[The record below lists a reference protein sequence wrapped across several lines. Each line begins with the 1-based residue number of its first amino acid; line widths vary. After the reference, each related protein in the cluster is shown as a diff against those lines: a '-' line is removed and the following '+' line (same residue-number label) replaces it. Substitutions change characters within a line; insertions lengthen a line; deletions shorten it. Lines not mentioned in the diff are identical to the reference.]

1 MTNFVIE
8 NDVMD
13 FSESIITRENI
24 DKQLNHYA
32 TLLTVLM
39 ALKEKFEAE
48 DDREFDSDAES
59 LIDTD
64 DTWTTSDD
72 DSENSIN
79 TNDIERLTDSDGN

>member
-1 MTNFVIE
+1 MTNFIIE
-8 NDVMD
+8 NSVLDI
-13 FSESIITRENI
+13 SESIITRENI

-48 DDREFDSDAES
+48 DDKEFDSDAES

-64 DTWTTSDD
+64 DVSSYSTESD
-72 DSENSIN
+72 E
-79 TNDIERLTDSDGN
+79 

>member
-8 NDVMD
+8 NNVMEI
-13 FSESIITRENI
+13 SESIITRENI

-64 DTWTTSDD
+64 DTWTMSDD
-72 DSENSIN
+72 DSDEN
-79 TNDIERLTDSDGN
+79 

>member
-8 NDVMD
+8 NDVLE
-13 FSESIITRENI
+13 FSENIITRENI

-48 DDREFDSDAES
+48 DDKEFDSDAES

-64 DTWTTSDD
+64 DISSCSTESD
-72 DSENSIN
+72 E
-79 TNDIERLTDSDGN
+79 

>member
-8 NDVMD
+8 KDVLD
-13 FSESIITRENI
+13 ISESTITRENI

-39 ALKEKFEAE
+39 ALKEKFEEE
-48 DDREFDSDAES
+48 DDKEFDSDAES

-64 DTWTTSDD
+64 DVSSCSTESD
-72 DSENSIN
+72 E
-79 TNDIERLTDSDGN
+79 

>member
-8 NDVMD
+8 NDVMEM
-13 FSESIITRENI
+13 SESIITRENI

-39 ALKEKFEAE
+39 ALKEKFEEE

-64 DTWTTSDD
+64 DISSCST
-72 DSENSIN
+72 E
-79 TNDIERLTDSDGN
+79 DSDE

>member
-8 NDVMD
+8 NNVME
-13 FSESIITRENI
+13 FSESIITRDNI

-48 DDREFDSDAES
+48 DDKEFDSDAES
-59 LIDTD
+59 LIDTSSI
-64 DTWTTSDD
+64 SDD
-72 DSENSIN
+72 DSDNSIN
-79 TNDIERLTDSDGN
+79 TDDIERMTDSDE

>member
-8 NDVMD
+8 NNVMEI
-13 FSESIITRENI
+13 SESIITRENI

-48 DDREFDSDAES
+48 DDKEFDSDAES
-59 LIDTD
+59 LIDTSSI
-64 DTWTTSDD
+64 SDD
-72 DSENSIN
+72 DSDNSIN
-79 TNDIERLTDSDGN
+79 TDDIERMTNSDE

>member
-1 MTNFVIE
+1 MTNFIIE

-72 DSENSIN
+72 DSDNSIN
-79 TNDIERLTDSDGN
+79 TKDIERLTDSDGN

>member
-8 NDVMD
+8 NNVMEI
-13 FSESIITRENI
+13 SESIITRENI

-39 ALKEKFEAE
+39 ALKEKFEEE
-48 DDREFDSDAES
+48 DDKEFDSDAES

-72 DSENSIN
+72 ESDNSIN
-79 TNDIERLTDSDGN
+79 TDDIERLTDSDE

>member
-8 NDVMD
+8 NNVMEI
-13 FSESIITRENI
+13 SESIITRENI

-48 DDREFDSDAES
+48 DDKEFDSDAES

-64 DTWTTSDD
+64 DIWTTSD
-72 DSENSIN
+72 E
-79 TNDIERLTDSDGN
+79 DSDEN

>member
-8 NDVMD
+8 NDVMEI
-13 FSESIITRENI
+13 SESIITRENI

-39 ALKEKFEAE
+39 AFKEKFEEE
-48 DDREFDSDAES
+48 DDKEFDSDAES

-64 DTWTTSDD
+64 DVSSCSTSD
-72 DSENSIN
+72 
-79 TNDIERLTDSDGN
+79 SDE

>member
-8 NDVMD
+8 HDVLE

-39 ALKEKFEAE
+39 ALKEKFDEE
-48 DDREFDSDAES
+48 DDKEFDSDAES

-64 DTWTTSDD
+64 DVSSCSTESD
-72 DSENSIN
+72 E
-79 TNDIERLTDSDGN
+79 

>member
-8 NDVMD
+8 NNVMEI
-13 FSESIITRENI
+13 SESIITRDNI

-48 DDREFDSDAES
+48 DDKEFDSDAES
-59 LIDTD
+59 LIDTSSI
-64 DTWTTSDD
+64 SDD
-72 DSENSIN
+72 DSDNSIN
-79 TNDIERLTDSDGN
+79 TDDIERMTDSDE

>member
-8 NDVMD
+8 NDVMEM
-13 FSESIITRENI
+13 SESIITRENI

-32 TLLTVLM
+32 TILTVLM

-48 DDREFDSDAES
+48 DDKEFDSDAES
-59 LIDTD
+59 LIGTD

-72 DSENSIN
+72 DSDEN
-79 TNDIERLTDSDGN
+79 

>member
-8 NDVMD
+8 NDVME

-48 DDREFDSDAES
+48 DDKEFDSDAES

-64 DTWTTSDD
+64 DIKLCSD
-72 DSENSIN
+72 E
-79 TNDIERLTDSDGN
+79 DSDEE

>member
-48 DDREFDSDAES
+48 DDKEFDSDAES

-64 DTWTTSDD
+64 DTWTTIDD
-72 DSENSIN
+72 DSDNSIY

>member
-8 NDVMD
+8 NNVMEI
-13 FSESIITRENI
+13 SESIITRENI

-48 DDREFDSDAES
+48 DDKEFDSDAES
-59 LIDTD
+59 LIDTSSI
-64 DTWTTSDD
+64 SDD
-72 DSENSIN
+72 DSDNSIN
-79 TNDIERLTDSDGN
+79 TDDIERMTDSDE